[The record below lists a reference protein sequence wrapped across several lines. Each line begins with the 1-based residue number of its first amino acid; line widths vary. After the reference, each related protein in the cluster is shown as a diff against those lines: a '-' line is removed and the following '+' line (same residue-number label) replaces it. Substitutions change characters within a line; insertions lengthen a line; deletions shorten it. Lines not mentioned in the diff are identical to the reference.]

1 VLGETNR
8 DIETLDLDGVLERN
22 WDTGKRTLQIDLV
35 LSPLLSLRKQNLGS
49 AVCLVVCLE
58 RYFGVGAQNVDGVS
72 DTLVDIL
79 DEVLDGLA
87 ENGALL

>member
-8 DIETLDLDGVLERN
+8 NIETLDLDGVLERDWN
-22 WDTGKRTLQIDLV
+22 TGKRALQIDLV
-35 LSPLLSLRKQNLGS
+35 LSPMLSFRKQNLGS

-58 RYFGVGAQNVDGVS
+58 RYFGVGAQDVDGVG